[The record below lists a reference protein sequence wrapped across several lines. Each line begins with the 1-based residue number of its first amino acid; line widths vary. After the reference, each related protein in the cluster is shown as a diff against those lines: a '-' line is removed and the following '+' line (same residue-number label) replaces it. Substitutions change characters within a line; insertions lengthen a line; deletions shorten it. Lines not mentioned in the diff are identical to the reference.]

1 MAKATRTS
9 PIVRRGDV
17 TKQTTPQTSAQS
29 LLRPDSARIK
39 PTAPPAPK
47 RTPASN
53 PAPRNANPVSR
64 PRKK

>member
-1 MAKATRTS
+1 MAKSKS
-9 PIVRRGDV
+9 PIIRRGSE

-39 PTAPPAPK
+39 PAPLPAPK
-47 RTPASN
+47 RTPAN
-53 PAPRNANPVSR
+53 PPGPRNANPVSR